1 MTKATKVY
9 HFIPDDGVGG
19 VQLAAGSFGRSEK
32 VDYRIVH
39 MRTKGSHSLHSYF
52 KIFTLIREIETGDA
66 PIFVYSL
73 WKSCILGLFLRFW
86 FYDCKHILFLHSSK
100 NAHFLDALITNI
112 FSLVVKNVF
121 ADSSITARDRLA
133 RNVKN
138 TKIISMLRCSGED
151 LMQLRGSKP
160 KTSDATLKMI
170 YWGRLHPVKNLLFSI
185 KLVEFLR
192 GEGLDVYF
200 SIVGPMTSYGR
211 QVSELVKTLGLE
223 DFIKFHDEKDLAEI
237 AVMSKEYSIYLSTSR
252 HEGLAM
258 SVVEGMQLG
267 LVPVVVPVGDI
278 RQYCRNSYNS
288 LFVDS
293 TGVSANPGLVVELK
307 DSGKL
312 DYLGQN
318 ASATWICHPSYRQ
331 SLESAL
337 CDSTQI
343 F

>member
-1 MTKATKVY
+1 
-9 HFIPDDGVGG
+9 
-19 VQLAAGSFGRSEK
+19 
-32 VDYRIVH
+32 
-39 MRTKGSHSLHSYF
+39 
-52 KIFTLIREIETGDA
+52 
-66 PIFVYSL
+66 
-73 WKSCILGLFLRFW
+73 LRFW
-86 FYDCKHILFLHSSK
+86 FYNCKHVLFLHSAK
-100 NAHFLDALITNI
+100 NAHFLDALITNM
-112 FSLVVKNVF
+112 FSRVVKNVF

-138 TKIISMLRCSGED
+138 TKIISMLRYSGED
-151 LMQLRGSKP
+151 LMLLRGPVAKN
-160 KTSDATLKMI
+160 TGATLKMI
-170 YWGRLHPVKNLLFSI
+170 YWGRLHPVKNLIFSI

-192 GEGLDVYF
+192 SEGLDVYF

-223 DFIKFHDEKDLAEI
+223 DSIKFHVEKDLAEI
-237 AVMSKEYSIYLSTSR
+237 AVMSKEYSFYLSTSR

-278 RQYCRNSYNS
+278 GQYCRDSYNS

-293 TGVSANPGLVVELK
+293 SEVPANLGLVVELK
-307 DSGKL
+307 DKEKS
-312 DYLGQN
+312 DYLAQN
-318 ASATWICHPSYRQ
+318 ASATWVCHPSYRE
-331 SLESAL
+331 SLESVL